1 MPLACDSSPMRN
13 DCRGIGGFF
22 EDLPVLLF
30 VLAGSMLLIGTNAW
44 ITVGKDTLEESRMAE
59 EIAEDLAASFMLAL
73 IDESGDDVT
82 VESMRLV
89 NVSSI
94 GTEATLPEP
103 WRISVTVIHPWRE
116 LVLALG
122 AQGWSSDAYTGW
134 HSQLLNLR
142 YGVSGCAVAEV
153 VVCVSS
159 P

>member
-1 MPLACDSSPMRN
+1 MRN

-44 ITVGKDTLEESRMAE
+44 ITVGKDTLETSRMAE
-59 EIAEDLAASFMLAL
+59 ERAEDLSATFMLAL
-73 IDESGDDVT
+73 HGDFGGDVA
-82 VESMRLV
+82 VQSVRLV
-89 NVSSI
+89 TASSI
-94 GTEATLPEP
+94 GTEATLPES

-122 AQGWSSDAYTGW
+122 TQAWSSDACTGW

-142 YGVSGCAVAEV
+142 YSVSGCAIAEV